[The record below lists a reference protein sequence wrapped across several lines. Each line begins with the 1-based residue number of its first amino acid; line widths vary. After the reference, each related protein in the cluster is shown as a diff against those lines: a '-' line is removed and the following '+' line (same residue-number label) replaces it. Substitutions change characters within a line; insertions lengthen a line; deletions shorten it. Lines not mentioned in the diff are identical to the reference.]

1 MSPRHVISNSK
12 TGETVTVDDKYIYL
26 TVSQIAKA
34 MGLKNPN
41 DWE

>member
-1 MSPRHVISNSK
+1 MSPKHVIQNKK
-12 TGETVTVDDKYIYL
+12 TGQTVSVDDQYIYL

-34 MGLKNPN
+34 MGLQNPS